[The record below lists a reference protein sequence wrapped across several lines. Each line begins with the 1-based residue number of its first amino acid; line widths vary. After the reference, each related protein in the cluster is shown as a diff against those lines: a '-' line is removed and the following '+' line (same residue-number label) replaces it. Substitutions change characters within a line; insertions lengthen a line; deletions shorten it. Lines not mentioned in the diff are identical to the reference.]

1 MFCGQNGRRYVDGIF
16 SDSEICQHTF
26 KIQEWFIA
34 ISTEIYMAYIPRL
47 KPRWAYFPK
56 YNQIELHNI
65 DLFGT
70 TG

>member
-1 MFCGQNGRRYVDGIF
+1 MLGTRAMSVISLSVFQDSIFKNGLLQFQQKSTWYTFQDWSPSGL
-16 SDSEICQHTF
+16 IC
-26 KIQEWFIA
+26 
-34 ISTEIYMAYIPRL
+34 
-47 KPRWAYFPK
+47 PK